1 MGILAHLERKNY
13 NPVLLRLFWTER
25 TVTLNNTRKKEWITF
40 WVFKILFLFQYTPLK
55 GPDNFF
61 ACNER
66 CFRYSSKFL
75 MTCWIYNG
83 WHWGIKDLRSK
94 ARKHTSRNSK
104 LLLQQSYTFGDCMSI
119 NITPLFFKKLYF
131 ILFQICN
138 LRLLH
143 SNKLLWLPLSTLLH
157 DSFKSLHSLRNEQG
171 STVVLAQYKH
181 WYPCF

>member
-1 MGILAHLERKNY
+1 
-13 NPVLLRLFWTER
+13 
-25 TVTLNNTRKKEWITF
+25 
-40 WVFKILFLFQYTPLK
+40 
-55 GPDNFF
+55 
-61 ACNER
+61 
-66 CFRYSSKFL
+66 

-143 SNKLLWLPLSTLLH
+143 SNCYGCHYQHYYMTH
-157 DSFKSLHSLRNEQG
+157 LRAC
-171 STVVLAQYKH
+171 TV
-181 WYPCF
+181 